1 MEKAFFYHAL
11 KVDHQLC
18 YGCSKCMNS
27 CPTEAIRVKN
37 GKAFISDNRC
47 IDCGKCFEVC
57 PVNAI
62 YIKQD
67 DFDEINNYKHRIAL
81 VPEVFFGQFPDRYSK
96 TQICNA
102 IMAIGF
108 TNVAVAEIS
117 VPYLINKIN
126 EYCDKNKDISPIIS
140 SFCPAVVRLVQVKF
154 PSLTPNILLLKTPLD
169 VTAIA
174 VKQELTS
181 NNIPEEEI
189 GLFYIT
195 PCAAKIAA
203 VKSPVGEDIS
213 AINGVIN
220 MDTLFNKV
228 YTYLKNNAV
237 STDDTDSIN
246 FSHNIHPYATNWP
259 LTYGEASIIKGNNIA
274 VDGIHN
280 VIEFLEKVENEE
292 IEGIDYIELRSC
304 IESCAG
310 GVLLTSNKFL
320 ISEKIKKSQLSS
332 SAQNEPAEVA
342 DVIQKYDEFL
352 QSQIQVDAVL
362 PRNMMKLDEKI
373 EVAMQKLDR
382 ISKIMKILPQIDCSV
397 CGSPNCNAFASDI
410 ANHEAKLEQCIFIQR
425 SMEQKDKLTPD
436 KSYQIMIDIWGKNKF
451 NKIN

>member
-37 GKAFISDNRC
+37 GKAFIYDNRC
-47 IDCGKCFEVC
+47 IDCGRCYEVC

-67 DFDEINNYKHRIAL
+67 DFEDINNYKHKIAL

-96 TQICNA
+96 AQICNA

-108 TNVAVAEIS
+108 TNVAIAEIS

-126 EYCDKNKDISPIIS
+126 EYCDNNKNIRPIIS
-140 SFCPAVVRLVQVKF
+140 SYCPAVVRLIQVKF

-174 VKQELTS
+174 VKQELIS
-181 NNIPEEEI
+181 KNIPEEEI

-203 VKSPVGEDIS
+203 VKSPVGEEIS
-213 AINGVIN
+213 AISGVIN

-228 YTYLKNNAV
+228 YTHLKNNAV
-237 STDDTDSIN
+237 SSDDTDSIN
-246 FSHNIHPYATNWP
+246 FSHNIHPCAANWP
-259 LTYGEASIIKGNNIA
+259 LTYGESSIVKGNNIA

-292 IEGIDYIELRSC
+292 MIGTDYIELRSC

-320 ISEKIKKSQLSS
+320 ISERIKKNKPCIPTCGESI
-332 SAQNEPAEVA
+332 EVA
-342 DVIQKYDEFL
+342 DGIQKHDEFL
-352 QSQIQVDAVL
+352 KSHIQVDAVL
-362 PRNMMKLDEKI
+362 PRNMMKLDENI

-425 SMEQKDKLTPD
+425 SMEHKDRLTSD
-436 KSYQIMIDIWGKNKF
+436 ESYQIMVNIWGKNKF